1 MEDEIKQIG
10 HRIIGLRDVLE
21 LTQEGMAEACGL
33 PLDKLQDAE
42 NGVGE
47 LSVSMLQKI
56 ARQYDIPLDVLMF
69 GEEPRMLSYHLTR
82 KNHGLNVERRKA
94 YSYELLGYGFRNRK
108 ADPFLV
114 TVAPK
119 ETDEEVPLNSH
130 DNQEFNLVLRGRLEI
145 TIGKKTLVL
154 EEGDSIYYDCNQPHG
169 MRALD
174 DKEVKFLCV
183 VI

>member
-10 HRIIGLRDVLE
+10 QRIIGLRDVLE
-21 LTQEGMAEACGL
+21 LSQQDMADACGV
-33 PLDKLQDAE
+33 DIEKLQAAE
-42 NGVGE
+42 SGEGE
-47 LSVSMLQKI
+47 LSVSMLQQI

-69 GEEPRMLSYHLTR
+69 GEEPRMMSYHLTR

-94 YSYELLGYGFRNRK
+94 YSYELLGHGFRNRK

-114 TVAPK
+114 TVSPK
-119 ETDEEVPLNSH
+119 EEGVEAPLNSH
-130 DNQEFNLVLRGRLEI
+130 DNQEFNLVICGRLEI
-145 TIGKKTLVL
+145 SIGKKKLVL